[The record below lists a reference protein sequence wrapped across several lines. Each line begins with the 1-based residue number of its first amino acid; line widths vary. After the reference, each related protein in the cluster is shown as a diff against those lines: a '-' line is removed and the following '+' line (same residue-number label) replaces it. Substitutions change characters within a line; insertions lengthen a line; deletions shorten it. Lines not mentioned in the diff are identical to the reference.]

1 MFLTIDYNER
11 KQRKNVEDVIHD
23 MLPIRNNVIHCI
35 DFGMNSSQMMCC
47 SSAECQILVMS
58 STTRDQRRVDKISL
72 TIDYNKRKL
81 RRGSKM
87 LSATCYQYEIVL
99 SSVLILL
106 PIRHK

>member
-11 KQRKNVEDVIHD
+11 KQRKNVYVIHD

-58 STTRDQRRVDKISL
+58 STTRDQRRVEL
-72 TIDYNKRKL
+72 V
-81 RRGSKM
+81 GA
-87 LSATCYQYEIVL
+87 LSPVNHIGLHQG
-99 SSVLILL
+99 
-106 PIRHK
+106 

>member
-81 RRGSKM
+81 GRGSKCYPRY
-87 LSATCYQYEIVL
+87 ATNM
-99 SSVLILL
+99 
-106 PIRHK
+106 K